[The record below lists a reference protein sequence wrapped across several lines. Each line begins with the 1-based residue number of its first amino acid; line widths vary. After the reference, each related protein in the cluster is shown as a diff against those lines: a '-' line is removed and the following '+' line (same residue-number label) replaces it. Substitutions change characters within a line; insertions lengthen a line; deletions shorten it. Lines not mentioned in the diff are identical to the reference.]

1 LTENGNRMTRAE
13 LIQWLGNAIS
23 TETSK
28 PFEEINHEFVDEC
41 SRLLDELL
49 GTSVQMP
56 EDLLAKLTA
65 KLDEADPPPVQKK
78 IGFFKRNLRKIVV
91 AAAVILCMSV
101 TVIAVPALR
110 NILCDVLQMDVGDS
124 IKDGGISYINAGKG
138 TTYSDMNTLIAEEKL
153 DILSFEDPQKMLEIK
168 SIKYINE
175 NTETYFIFKDSSI
188 SFIIYHDKN
197 IISESIQNN
206 AQHITLPYAN
216 AYILQKDISNAIA
229 YYAYFIYHDDT
240 YIISCTS
247 QDTLSAILN
256 ALTSTT
262 LTN

>member
-110 NILCDVLQMDVGDS
+110 NILCDVLQMDVGDT

-138 TTYSDMNTLIAEEKL
+138 TTYSDMNTLITGENL
-153 DILSFEDPQKMLEIK
+153 DILSFNDPNGILKIHT
-168 SIKYINE
+168 IKYIDGISKTIILFN
-175 NTETYFIFKDSSI
+175 DSTI
-188 SFIIYHDKN
+188 SFEIQHDVN
-197 IISESIQNN
+197 IISDNIENMSEHFST
-206 AQHITLPYAN
+206 AYAN
-216 AYILQKDISNAIA
+216 IYFMKLEKETGIEYI
-229 YYAYFIYHDDT
+229 AYFIYSNDT
-240 YIISCTS
+240 YLIQCTS
-247 QDTLSAILN
+247 EENIHSVLN
-256 ALTSTT
+256 ALS
-262 LTN
+262 

>member
-1 LTENGNRMTRAE
+1 MTENGNRMTRAE

-65 KLDEADPPPVQKK
+65 RLDEADSPPVQKK
-78 IGFFKRNLRKIVV
+78 IGYFKRNLRKIAV

-124 IKDGGISYINAGKG
+124 IKDDGIMYIYKGKG
-138 TTYSDMNTLIAEEKL
+138 SIYTDIDTLIFEENL
-153 DILSFEDPQKMLEIK
+153 NILSFHDPQGILKIQKIVYMEDASETDIVFDDPSINFMIRHDVNLIDDAIHNNSECFSMSYADIYFMQVERTAEIE
-168 SIKYINE
+168 Y
-175 NTETYFIFKDSSI
+175 
-188 SFIIYHDKN
+188 
-197 IISESIQNN
+197 
-206 AQHITLPYAN
+206 L
-216 AYILQKDISNAIA
+216 
-229 YYAYFIYHDDT
+229 AYFLYRNDT
-240 YIISCTS
+240 YIIKSTS
-247 QDTLSAILN
+247 DETLKTILN
-256 ALTSTT
+256 SLS
-262 LTN
+262 

>member
-1 LTENGNRMTRAE
+1 MTENGKRMTRAE

-65 KLDEADPPPVQKK
+65 KLDEADPPPAQKK
-78 IGFFKRNLRKIVV
+78 FGFFKRNLRKIAV

-110 NILCDVLQMDVGDS
+110 DIICDVLQMDVGNTINDN
-124 IKDGGISYINAGKG
+124 GIIYTNKGKG
-138 TTYSDMNTLIAEEKL
+138 KSYVDMDALISAEEL
-153 DILSFEDPQKMLEIK
+153 NILSFKDHQNTLKINKVIHMDDVSETVIVFDNPSIGFVIHHGVDTISDEIK
-168 SIKYINE
+168 NNSEHLTMIYSIVYLLKKE
-175 NTETYFIFKDSSI
+175 TATEIEY
-188 SFIIYHDKN
+188 
-197 IISESIQNN
+197 E
-206 AQHITLPYAN
+206 
-216 AYILQKDISNAIA
+216 
-229 YYAYFIYHDDT
+229 AYFIYNDDI
-240 YIISCTS
+240 YIIKSPS
-247 QDTLSAILN
+247 QESIYSILN
-256 ALTSTT
+256 S